1 MRKKKKLRK
10 WVKLL
15 FAVISLILLGFAITV
30 SLPKD
35 LDKKDNNEVD
45 KIEEKK
51 PSITEIVIEKLK
63 DNNIS
68 DEFINWVNDTYP
80 SSLYKLN
87 TYLEEKDYDETLWHD
102 ATGFSYKVL
111 NDLFNKKY
119 DSMDNVKILESKEI
133 AKMDFVG
140 DVSLADN
147 WAVAPQYDK
156 RGKKVLG
163 ILSQEVVNI
172 MTLSDFMVVNSEF
185 TVSNR
190 GKAMNGKQYT
200 FRAKPERLNI
210 YHEMGVDLALLANNH
225 VYDFGKDAFLD
236 MFEAFKKVKIP
247 YIGAG
252 RNLEEAMKPYYVII
266 NGYKVAILNASRAE
280 KYRLTPG
287 ATNTT
292 PGIFLCYDTTNMV
305 KAIKKAKEESDYVIS
320 IIHFG
325 KELYHTLEKEQVSSA
340 KLYIDSGSDMVI
352 GHHAH
357 VLQGVEIYKD
367 KPIIYNLGNFIFN
380 AITVDTAIFEVRID
394 DKGNMEYYMIP
405 AIQKAIYTS
414 IANDK
419 DKARIIKDINSWSI
433 NAYLDSNG
441 KILKK

>member
-1 MRKKKKLRK
+1 MKKKRKVKK

-15 FAVISLILLGFAITV
+15 FSLITVGLLVFAITMAI
-30 SLPKD
+30 PKD
-35 LDKKDNNEVD
+35 YNKDE
-45 KIEEKK
+45 KEETKEEEKPK
-51 PSITEIVIEKLK
+51 ITDIVYEKLK
-63 DNNIS
+63 DKEI
-68 DEFINWVNDTYP
+68 DKDFIIWVDNTYK

-87 TYLEEKDYDETLWHD
+87 TYLEEKEYDLTLWHD
-102 ATGFSYKVL
+102 ATGYSYKVL
-111 NDLFNKKY
+111 NDMYNKKY
-119 DSMDNVKILESKEI
+119 ESMDNVKILDSKSI
-133 AKMDFVG
+133 STIDFVG

-185 TVSNR
+185 TVSSR

-236 MFEAFKKVKIP
+236 MFEAFKNVKIP
-247 YIGAG
+247 TIGAG
-252 RNLEEAMKPYYVII
+252 HNLEEAMKPYYIII
-266 NGYKVAILNASRAE
+266 NGYKIAFLNASRAE

-287 ATNTT
+287 ATDTT

-305 KAIKKAKEESDYVIS
+305 NAIKKAKEESDFVIAN
-320 IIHFG
+320 IHFG
-325 KELYHTLEKEQVSSA
+325 KELYHTLEKEQTSSA
-340 KLYIDSGSDMVI
+340 RLYIDSGADMVV

-357 VLQGVEIYKD
+357 VLQGVEMYKD

-380 AITVDTAIFEVRID
+380 AITTDTAIFEVKID
-394 DKGNMEYYMIP
+394 DKGNMEYYIIP
-405 AIQKAIYTS
+405 AIQKAIYTGL
-414 IANDK
+414 ANDK

-433 NAYLDSNG
+433 NAQLDSNG
-441 KILKK
+441 KITKK